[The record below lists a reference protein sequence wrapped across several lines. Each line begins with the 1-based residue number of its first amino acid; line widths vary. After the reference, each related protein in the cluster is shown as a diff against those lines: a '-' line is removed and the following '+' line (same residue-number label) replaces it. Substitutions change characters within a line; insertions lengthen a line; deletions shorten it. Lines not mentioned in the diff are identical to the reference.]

1 MNPTTMSRHSNGAP
15 VASTAEFSSYAI
27 VHRDHAGFVIGAG
40 GATVKDIAA
49 KTNTWIHIQPVNEFS
64 FGHPWFLIK
73 GRSEDGV
80 AKAHHYIMT
89 ISNEAEIRNPRW
101 SVTQQMDNIPDSH
114 HCGDTNVGYDNDEP
128 TMTIDEY
135 RFKMSTRWP
144 MTVEEE
150 FPEIQSWEAQNKSSA
165 AQ

>member
-1 MNPTTMSRHSNGAP
+1 MNPSTMSRNSNGAP
-15 VASTAEFSSYAI
+15 IASTEFSSYFI
-27 VHRDHAGFVIGAG
+27 VHQDHAGFVIGAG
-40 GATVKDIAA
+40 GSTVKDIAA

-80 AKAHHYIMT
+80 ATAHRYIMT

-101 SVTQQMDNIPDSH
+101 SVPH
-114 HCGDTNVGYDNDEP
+114 HMNQTHPLADTNVGFDNDEP

-150 FPEIQSWEAQNKSSA
+150 FPEIQCSSIRM
-165 AQ
+165 